1 MKEILRKNESV
12 KRWLNS
18 KSSNTKRSYL
28 TGLAEFCE
36 FHDIQNPEEIVEE
49 VLTKL
54 DSKELFSDSPNKK
67 IDEWAESLYEGNSD
81 PTVRQRTRAVLSYI
95 NYYLKKNEG
104 KKISYTW
111 KDRDESI
118 TQSRILKPR
127 EARKLIDN
135 LKNLRDK
142 TIVSLAYQ
150 SGLGIGDIVNLKK
163 KYLEF
168 VDDNRIQITKKRKKS
183 KQKHYTFAGKY
194 TREYLE
200 KWLKKRKEIGK
211 YEPDSHVFVYT
222 SSGKTI
228 DGDARIN
235 HRIRET
241 CLRIDLLTKEEIEE
255 NNGISPITMHSLRK
269 SFSARLKAEGVF
281 EHEDVEF
288 MMGHSLDYRG
298 TYEVYSERI
307 EEMREKYKKS
317 SALALYQKGVNKEEL
332 KEYKQKVDELEK
344 KVKEKDRKLERLL
357 KSIEKINQ
365 PSIPEKYL
373 GEPKEEGGRPIK
385 DEYFKDIDEE
395 EAEIS
400 DSIMDAQVE
409 AEEVEG
415 SNEKEETKVKENKEL
430 FEVIKNLQKRVNQL
444 EEQ

>member
-1 MKEILRKNESV
+1 MKEILRKNETV
-12 KRWLNS
+12 KGWLNS
-18 KSSNTKRSYL
+18 KNSKNTKRSYL
-28 TGLAEFCE
+28 TGLAQFCE

-49 VLTKL
+49 VLAKL
-54 DSKELFSDSPNKK
+54 DSEDLFSDSPNKK
-67 IDEWAESLYEGNSD
+67 IDEWAESLYNGNNDS
-81 PTVRQRTRAVLSYI
+81 TVRQRTQAVVSYI
-95 NYYLKKNEG
+95 NHYLDKKG

-168 VDDNRIQITKKRKKS
+168 VDDNLIQITKKRKKS

-200 KWLKKRKEIGK
+200 KWLKKRKEIGE
-211 YEPDSHVFVYT
+211 YEPDSYVFVYMP
-222 SSGKTI
+222 SGKPI
-228 DGDARIN
+228 NGDPHIN
-235 HRIRET
+235 RRIRKI
-241 CLRIDLLTKEEIEE
+241 CINMGLLTEEEIEE
-255 NNGISPITMHSLRK
+255 NNGTSPITMHSLRK

-288 MMGHSLDYRG
+288 MMGHSLDYG
-298 TYEVYSERI
+298 GAYEVYSERI
-307 EEMREKYKKS
+307 EEMRKKYRES
-317 SALALYQKGVNKEEL
+317 SALALYRKGVNKEEL

-344 KVKEKDRKLERLL
+344 KVKGKDRKLERLL
-357 KSIEKINQ
+357 KSIEKINK

-373 GEPKEEGGRPIK
+373 GEPKEEGGRPVK
-385 DEYFKDIDEE
+385 DEYFEDIDEE
-395 EAEIS
+395 EAKVS

-430 FEVIKNLQKRVNQL
+430 FEVIKSLQKRVNQL